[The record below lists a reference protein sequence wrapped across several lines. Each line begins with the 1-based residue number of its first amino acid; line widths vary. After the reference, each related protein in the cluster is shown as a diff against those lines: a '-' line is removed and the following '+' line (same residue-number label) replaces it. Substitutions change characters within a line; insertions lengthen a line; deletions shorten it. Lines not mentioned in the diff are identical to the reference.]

1 MNGRRHSREFK
12 LQVCRE
18 IASGQKRPAQV
29 CREYQLAHGLL
40 SRWRAEYVE
49 RGEQAFATQP
59 VNEVEALRAQI
70 AELEQFCGQLALE
83 NKPLKRA
90 LRRSASES
98 VTS

>member
-12 LQVCRE
+12 LQVCRQ

-29 CREYQLAHGLL
+29 CREHQLANSLL
-40 SRWRAEYVE
+40 NRWRAEYAT
-49 RGEQAFATQP
+49 RGEQAFAAKT
-59 VNEVEALRAQI
+59 VDEVEALRAQV

-83 NKPLKRA
+83 NKLLKRA
-90 LRRSASES
+90 LQRSASES